1 MSGLDFWLLFFRS
14 KSIGE
19 ILQEANAR
27 LKSHQKRITK
37 GGLYKA
43 IGLLYALTL
52 DVRRQR
58 WDYCATASADDLCPT
73 PAFSVR
79 FGMVRDHFQQILAA
93 LSFGPAEDGRGPWL
107 SENALIN
114 MHLCICPTS
123 AMERRHCLNSFTNIQ
138 SLIVSCYQGQRWV
151 AKQAKSAYFKH
162 FQDLG
167 TGITFCLNVRP
178 EALPAG
184 QELRSAII
192 NIVSGGRGSNFVA
205 VSLFLSDA
213 IGKSSFS
220 FK

>member
-1 MSGLDFWLLFFRS
+1 MVWTRERKFVDDVSVDSYKDKQHKPKLRVAGPASMSGLDFWLLFFRS

-167 TGITFCLNVRP
+167 TGYNF
-178 EALPAG
+178 LPKCPSG
-184 QELRSAII
+184 SA
-192 NIVSGGRGSNFVA
+192 SGRTRA
-205 VSLFLSDA
+205 
-213 IGKSSFS
+213 
-220 FK
+220 